1 MKIPVAAVMFA
12 VVLGAVAPTSA
23 RASSITFNTS
33 DNQFDAGVD
42 NQGWWSTTRPAVDSN
57 ANYGTGDAANGDIL
71 RSFFTFDLATLD
83 LSGQTILSA
92 TFEAVRYNYV
102 SSNPNETI
110 ALYDVTTGAATLNNN
125 VGTSAAIFD
134 DLGSGVSY
142 GSFVVPSYSSS
153 NVLLLS
159 FTLNAAALADIASAA
174 GGFFSIGGS
183 LESINNQ
190 NGSDE
195 TLFGASS
202 SAGVQRLVLETAP
215 TAVVPEPATVLLLG
229 AGLFGLAARRYRRRS

>member
-1 MKIPVAAVMFA
+1 MAF
-12 VVLGAVAPTSA
+12 
-23 RASSITFNTS
+23 
-33 DNQFDAGVD
+33 
-42 NQGWWSTTRPAVDSN
+42 
-57 ANYGTGDAANGDIL
+57 
-71 RSFFTFDLATLD
+71 
-83 LSGQTILSA
+83 
-92 TFEAVRYNYV
+92 
-102 SSNPNETI
+102 
-110 ALYDVTTGAATLNNN
+110 YDVTTGAATLNNN

-142 GSFVVPSYSSS
+142 GSFVVPTYPAS

-159 FTLNAAALADIASAA
+159 FTLNAATLADIASAA

-202 SAGVQRLVLETAP
+202 SAGVQRLVVETAP
-215 TAVVPEPATVLLLG
+215 TAVVPEPASVLLLG
-229 AGLFGLAARRYRRRS
+229 TGLFGLAARRYRRRS